1 MSHVKRTWTQEN
13 TWVCSS
19 CKETNEGHRLV
30 CKSCGS
36 PREKNE
42 VDITAAADPSKA
54 VVDKQKLAEASLGA
68 NWVCE
73 FCKGQVR
80 DDNGDC
86 KNCGAGKTEGPNTHA
101 AKMAVDRPHVTNTYN
116 EHGQLIYDG
125 DPFYARLHASIAA
138 NEKLRHSTPTA
149 VLSHRITRGSDIP
162 WIPIGCAL
170 AFPAL
175 IGLIVWLFI
184 PHKQHARVLSTYWEH
199 TTFVHERT
207 LVHGEGWGSPSD
219 SFNVSCQR
227 KLKGTEDCHP
237 YDCRPHSVRYQ
248 SGSHECNCRN
258 SCTSKGNGYSSCSE
272 ICSTC
277 ADYSS
282 RTEYDTCYHQCDV
295 YAQWCSYD
303 EYQWPVVAS
312 PTLSGTDKMCRW
324 PAVVPGPLQRLENAA
339 RYDVVFGYGKGKQAT
354 FHPSTA
360 DDYRIYDVNA
370 SWLIKVNIVGMVTPM
385 NIEEGG
391 SW

>member
-1 MSHVKRTWTQEN
+1 MSYVKRTWVQEN

-42 VDITAAADPSKA
+42 ADVVAAADSSKA
-54 VVDKQKLAEASLGA
+54 VTDKQKLAEASLGA

-101 AKMAVDRPHVTNTYN
+101 NNMLRVTNTYN
-116 EHGQLIYDG
+116 EHGQLNYDH
-125 DPFYARLHASIAA
+125 DPFYRKLHETMQA
-138 NEKLRHSTPTA
+138 NEKLRYSTPTA
-149 VLSHRITRGSDIP
+149 VMPHRTVRRKDRRLP
-162 WIPIGCAL
+162 FL
-170 AFPAL
+170 AAACV
-175 IGLIVWLFI
+175 GLGVAAFAVFLTWLFI
-184 PHKQHARVLSTYWEH
+184 PHKQHAHVLSTYWEH

-207 LVHGEGWGSPSD
+207 LTHGDGWGSPSD
-219 SFNVSCQR
+219 AFNVSCQR
-227 KLKGTEDCHP
+227 KLKGTEDCNP

-248 SGSHECNCRN
+248 SGSHECNCRQ
-258 SCTSKGNGYSSCSE
+258 SCSGKGNGYSTCSE
-272 ICSTC
+272 TCSSC

-312 PTLSGTDKMCRW
+312 PTLSGTDKQCRW
-324 PAVVPGPLQRLENAA
+324 PSVVAGPWQRLENAA
-339 RYDVVFGYGKGKQAT
+339 RYDVVFGYGKGKQST
-354 FHPSTA
+354 YHPPTA
-360 DDYRIYDVNA
+360 DDYRVYDVNA
-370 SWLIKVNIVGMVTPM
+370 AWLIKVNIVGMVTPM